1 VTAAA
6 NKFAPVSVWRVI
18 HAANEWAE
26 LQVQRRLHL
35 PLVLLILVAI
45 MEGGRV
51 KYVATPQ
58 PNPQDLSQGEI
69 NPVLQFA
76 NNVFWWLVV
85 AGAQLLYTV
94 LIGERYVTENPTTR
108 FIDVCTVSKVSV
120 LVMDQRYHGYYL
132 HANAPH
138 EHADGS
144 MQELAEHL
152 HEEAAAVRLGRGLP
166 GSPDP
171 HCQSFELHVPALWRE
186 MYDRVYRRLVDDPAL
201 SGGGGGG
208 GIGRGG
214 PPPLT
219 AGYPPQ
225 PGAIATPAMGGYPY
239 PQGGYGGGGGG
250 GGAPTSLAATT
261 AVARMR
267 ERTLRLGAGFAAL
280 TAFLRGF
287 VEETDPDYKRVW
299 RNRTLVQQLFDLPP
313 DMLTEA
319 MMGGSVAAMAG
330 MPAMGAAAGAGGR
343 VTYLMLD
350 TAYRFERLMFRGM
363 ELDLLVWD
371 ILVYCF
377 TDYWQ
382 QSPTA
387 AAVVTFIF
395 AHVYAWLRV
404 WLGERNLANKTLVDP
419 RFFK

>member
-1 VTAAA
+1 VTATT

-26 LQVQRRLHL
+26 LQVQRRLNL

-58 PNPQDLSQGEI
+58 PNPYDLSPGDI

-76 NNVFWWLVV
+76 NNIFWWLVV
-85 AGAQLLYTV
+85 AGVQLVYTV
-94 LIGERYVTENPTTR
+94 VIGERYVTENPTTR

-120 LVMDQRYHGYYL
+120 LLMDQRYHGYYL

-171 HCQSFELHVPALWRE
+171 HCQSFEVHVPAQWRD
-186 MYDRVYRRLVDDPAL
+186 MYDRVYRRLVDDPAAA
-201 SGGGGGG
+201 GGGGGAAAAPG
-208 GIGRGG
+208 LG
-214 PPPLT
+214 
-219 AGYPPQ
+219 GYPQ
-225 PGAIATPAMGGYPY
+225 AGGALATSAPPGYPY
-239 PQGGYGGGGGG
+239 PQPGMGGYGGA
-250 GGAPTSLAATT
+250 GAPTSLAATT
-261 AVARMR
+261 AVARLR

-280 TAFLRGF
+280 TTFLRGF

-299 RNRTLVQQLFDLPP
+299 RSRTLVQQLFDLPP

-330 MPAMGAAAGAGGR
+330 MPGMGAAAGGGGR

-371 ILVYCF
+371 ALVYCF

-387 AAVVTFIF
+387 AAVVTLIF
-395 AHVYAWLRV
+395 AATYAQLRV
-404 WLGERNLANKTLVDP
+404 WLGERNLAAKTLVDP